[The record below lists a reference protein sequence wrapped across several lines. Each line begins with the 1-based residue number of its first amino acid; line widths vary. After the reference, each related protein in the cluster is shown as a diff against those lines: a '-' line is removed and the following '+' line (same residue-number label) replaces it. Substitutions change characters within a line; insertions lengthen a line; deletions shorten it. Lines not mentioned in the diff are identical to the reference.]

1 MPEEKEAAWSF
12 EAGMA
17 ELEEVV
23 ALLEGGQ
30 LPLEKALETFER
42 GMILSERCRKE
53 LAAAETR
60 VEILMKREGELKPEP
75 FDPAKA

>member
-1 MPEEKEAAWSF
+1 MPEQNEGAWSF

-17 ELEEVV
+17 ELEDVV
-23 ALLEGGQ
+23 AQLEGGQ
-30 LPLEKALETFER
+30 LPLEKAIEAFER
-42 GMILSERCRKE
+42 GMKISERCRKE

-60 VEILMKREGELKPEP
+60 VEILMKREGEVKPEP